1 MSRGARILRFV
12 SGILFI
18 GAAVMTYL
26 AFEPSNITKMIAII
40 FAVIGISNILL
51 TFVLDRIFR
60 SASDDPDTY

>member
-1 MSRGARILRFV
+1 
-12 SGILFI
+12 
-18 GAAVMTYL
+18 MTYL